1 MFQQATNSPN
11 DRILHLCCQSVQPHS
26 IACICFKQ
34 KGSKHRQSR
43 DANGAAAHI
52 AVCILTLPNQ
62 SKLAFVQSLLSTE
75 LSTLN
80 QYTPN
85 APAALL
91 CYPPCSDFIK
101 YTLLRVLFLVF
112 FNASKLQSQESR
124 FKTVQRYQKVRVK
137 VCRTYGSIYGR
148 LAHQIQGNF
157 PTTSYFAKGI
167 LQKNASGDPLITLTT
182 SVRRRFS
189 SYMMQ
194 LWNNI
199 HWYW

>member
-1 MFQQATNSPN
+1 MHQQHFCA
-11 DRILHLCCQSVQPHS
+11 
-26 IACICFKQ
+26 
-34 KGSKHRQSR
+34 
-43 DANGAAAHI
+43 
-52 AVCILTLPNQ
+52 TLPV
-62 SKLAFVQSLLSTE
+62 LILLSTRF
-75 LSTLN
+75 LG
-80 QYTPN
+80 
-85 APAALL
+85 
-91 CYPPCSDFIK
+91 
-101 YTLLRVLFLVF
+101 LFFF
-112 FNASKLQSQESR
+112 FNASKLPSQESR

-148 LAHQIQGNF
+148 PAHQIQGNF

-199 HWYW
+199 HWYWQHERAILFFYQGLVPITVDLEALYKRQC